1 MYTFLLSFSSFNIF
15 CLIKILIKSKKS
27 IKYMILITKNIADN
41 LITMRGLVFKVIF
54 ALFALFLNCN
64 FSFALEKVGIV
75 TDTMLTPVNYYNA
88 YFRTPEFFAV
98 DIRGELLDRNVQVV
112 SIDECA
118 KSLKKAG
125 LTQNDLQALQG
136 FQQGYNL
143 DFALLKKIAKNIGTT
158 KLVVVTMGMDVQRD
172 FLKNT
177 AWNIANVPGMDV
189 VNPTHRVS
197 VYVGLVDTN
206 KETVL
211 WESIYAKN
219 IRNNKLKNLD
229 TTISNNYEGMLR
241 LKEYSKYISPDVAY
255 NVKMKM
261 LNPHF
266 VEPATYITRENIK
279 QYAKDRHNIGTKKEL
294 SEIERQKWDTEKL
307 KEDTKENIIEFT
319 NNTKDGI
326 ITVSNKT
333 KEGAIMV
340 SNKTKKGII
349 KASNTTKTKFVQWKK
364 KLFKRR

>member
-1 MYTFLLSFSSFNIF
+1 
-15 CLIKILIKSKKS
+15 
-27 IKYMILITKNIADN
+27 MILITKNIVDN

-54 ALFALFLNCN
+54 ALFLLFSSCN
-64 FSFALEKVGIV
+64 LTFALEKVGIV

-88 YFRTPEFFAV
+88 YFRTPEFFAI
-98 DIRGELLDRNVQVV
+98 DIRGELLDRNVEVI

-118 KSLKKAG
+118 KALKKAG
-125 LTQNDLQALQG
+125 MSQNDLQALQG

-143 DFALLKKIAKNIGTT
+143 DFALLKKIAKNIKTT
-158 KLVVVTMGMDVQRD
+158 KLVVLTMGMDVQRD

-177 AWNIANVPGMDV
+177 VWNMANIAGMDV

-241 LKEYSKYISPDVAY
+241 LKEYSKYISPDIAY

-261 LNPHF
+261 LNPHY

-279 QYAKDRHNIGTKKEL
+279 QYAKDKHNIGVKKEL
-294 SEIERQKWDTEKL
+294 SEIDRQKWDTEKL
-307 KEDTKENIIEFT
+307 KEDTKDNIIEFT
-319 NNTKDGI
+319 NTTKEGI

-333 KEGAIMV
+333 KDSVINAT
-340 SNKTKKGII
+340 NKTK
-349 KASNTTKTKFVQWKK
+349 SKFTQWKEK
-364 KLFKRR
+364 HLKNKNWRKNGKTGRK

>member
-1 MYTFLLSFSSFNIF
+1 M
-15 CLIKILIKSKKS
+15 
-27 IKYMILITKNIADN
+27 ADN

-54 ALFALFLNCN
+54 AFFAFLLSCN
-64 FSFALEKVGIV
+64 FTFALEKVGIV
-75 TDTMLTPVNYYNA
+75 TDTLLTPVNYYNA

-98 DIRGELLDRNVQVV
+98 DIRGELLDRNLQVV
-112 SIDECA
+112 SIDETSKA
-118 KSLKKAG
+118 LKKAG
-125 LTQNDLQALQG
+125 ITQNDLQALQG

-143 DFALLKKIAKNIGTT
+143 DFGLLKKIAKNIGTT

-177 AWNIANVPGMDV
+177 MWNIANVPGMDV

-197 VYVGLVDTN
+197 VYVGLVDVN

-261 LNPHF
+261 LNPNF

-294 SEIERQKWDTEKL
+294 SEIDRQKWDTEKL
-307 KEDTKENIIEFT
+307 KNDTKDNIIEFT
-319 NNTKDGI
+319 NNTKEGI

-333 KEGAIMV
+333 KDGV
-340 SNKTKKGII
+340 I
-349 KASNTTKTKFVQWKK
+349 KATKTTKSKFSTWLENMKN
-364 KLFKRR
+364 KRNKNWI

>member
-1 MYTFLLSFSSFNIF
+1 M
-15 CLIKILIKSKKS
+15 SKKS
-27 IKYMILITKNIADN
+27 IKYMILIAKNMVDN

-54 ALFALFLNCN
+54 VICSLFLSSN
-64 FSFALEKVGIV
+64 FAFALEKVGIV
-75 TDTMLTPVNYYNA
+75 TDTLLTPVNYYNA

-112 SIDECA
+112 SIDESA
-118 KSLKKAG
+118 KALKKAG
-125 LTQNDLQALQG
+125 ITQNDLQALQG

-143 DFALLKKIAKNIGTT
+143 DFALLKKIAKNIGVK

-197 VYVGLVDTN
+197 VYVGFVDVN

-219 IRNNKLKNLD
+219 IRNNKMKNLD

-241 LKEYSKYISPDVAY
+241 LKEYSRYISPDIAY

-261 LNPHF
+261 LNPNY
-266 VEPATYITRENIK
+266 VEPPTYITRENIK
-279 QYAKDRHNIGTKKEL
+279 QYAKDKHNIGVKKEL
-294 SEIERQKWDTEKL
+294 SEIDRQKWDTEKL
-307 KEDTKENIIEFT
+307 KDDTKENIIEFT
-319 NNTKDGI
+319 NNTKTGI
-326 ITVSNKT
+326 INVS
-333 KEGAIMV
+333 
-340 SNKTKKGII
+340 SKTKKGVI
-349 KASNTTKTKFVQWKK
+349 KATNTTKSKFSQFVQKVKNRKNKNWY
-364 KLFKRR
+364 